1 MKKIEL
7 EKAYNPKNFEE
18 RIYGQ
23 WKEAGCFQP
32 RGEKDKKPYVMVIP
46 PPNVTGVLHMGH
58 GLDHTLQDIMIR
70 FHRMKGEPALWLP
83 GTDHA
88 GIATQNVVEKR
99 LKKQGK
105 SRRDIGR
112 EAFVEESWKVKAE
125 HHAVISRQMARIGD
139 SVDWSR
145 ERFTM
150 DEGLSRAVREV
161 FVALYERDLLY
172 KGNYLVNWCVGCGTA
187 LADDEVEHEDT
198 SGAMYHLRYPY
209 TDGSGFLE
217 LATTRPE
224 TLLGDTAVAV
234 HPEDGRYAALVGKT
248 VSLPLA
254 GRAIPVVADEYVD
267 RAFGTGVVK
276 ITPAHDPND
285 WEVGKRHGLPVI
297 NILTPDGRLNAEVP
311 EKYRGLTVKE
321 AREAVLRDLKDQG
334 FFIKEEAVTHAVGH
348 CYRCHTVIE
357 PFLSEQWFV
366 RMKPLADKALAAWE
380 RGELVFHPKKWENT
394 YKHWLLNIKDWCISR
409 QLWWGH
415 RIPAWYCQTCG
426 ETIVSR
432 EDISVCPH
440 CGGEIKQDP
449 DVLDTWFSSW
459 LWPFSTLGWENAAC
473 DTEDFRRFYPTS
485 ALVTAY
491 DIIFFWVSRMI
502 MAGLEFTGKAPFR
515 DIFIHGL
522 VRDKQGRKMSK
533 SMGNGLDP
541 VELVDEFG
549 ADAVKFTLAFLCAQ
563 GHDLPLDRETFRLG
577 SKFANKV
584 WNASRYILMN
594 LEDRNLVEN
603 PALLPIDTWIYSRL
617 NNTAKTV
624 SEAFLSYRYNDAAG
638 AAYEYFWNDF
648 CDWYVEATKLSLHGA
663 PGAIADGE
671 KDRAATVLLDALA
684 ESLRLLHPFLPFVTE
699 EIYGFLPNTSGFLIT
714 AAYPEYDEKRNAP
727 ETEARFA
734 FLQDIIRSIRTLRSE
749 CAVPPEKKVAV
760 LIKVAER
767 GGFEK
772 TLSENEGLVKS
783 LANIGELAIEAVS
796 ESSEAVAKA
805 DAKAGAK
812 SGGDR
817 PRQAIG
823 LAGTGFEAFVR
834 IADAVD
840 RDFLKR
846 KFSKELDKD
855 KRFIASLQSKL
866 SNGNFLQHAP
876 PELIA
881 GERQKLEESVKRVD
895 KIASYIRDMEVQ

>member
-1 MKKIEL
+1 MKTMKKIEL

-58 GLDHTLQDIMIR
+58 GLDHTLQDSMIR

-99 LKKQGK
+99 LDRQGK
-105 SRRDIGR
+105 SRREIGR
-112 EAFVEESWKVKAE
+112 EAFVEETWKVKAE

-198 SGAMYHLRYPY
+198 PGAMYHLRYPY
-209 TDGSGFLE
+209 TDGRGFLE

-234 HPEDGRYAALVGKT
+234 HPEDERYAAYVGKT
-248 VSLPLA
+248 VNLPLTN
-254 GRAIPVVADEYVD
+254 RAIPVIADGYVD

-285 WEVGKRHGLPVI
+285 WDVGKRHNLPVI
-297 NILTPDGRLNAEVP
+297 NILTPEGRLNAEVP
-311 EKYRGLTVKE
+311 EPYQGLTVKE
-321 AREAVLRDLKDQG
+321 ARAAVLRDLKERG
-334 FFIKEEAVTHAVGH
+334 FFIKEEAVTHAVGR
-348 CYRCHTVIE
+348 CYRCRAVIE

-380 RGELVFHPKKWENT
+380 RGDIVFYPKKWENT

-426 ETIVSR
+426 KTIVSR
-432 EDISVCPH
+432 EDICVCPH
-440 CGGEIKQDP
+440 CGGEARQDP

-459 LWPFSTLGWENAAC
+459 LWPFSTLGWENAGRH
-473 DTEDFRRFYPTS
+473 TEDFRRFYPTS
-485 ALVTAY
+485 ALVTGY

-563 GHDLPLDRETFRLG
+563 GQDILLDRQTFKLG
-577 SKFANKV
+577 SKFANKI

-594 LEDRNLVEN
+594 LEGRNLVEN
-603 PALLPIDTWIYSRL
+603 PKLLPIDAWIYSRL
-617 NNTAKTV
+617 NNTVKTV
-624 SEAFLSYRYNDAAG
+624 TAAFLSYRYNDAAS

-648 CDWYVEATKLSLHGA
+648 CDWYVEATKLSLRNASGA
-663 PGAIADGE
+663 AGSVADEE
-671 KDRAATVLLDALA
+671 KDRAATALLDVLA
-684 ESLRLLHPFLPFVTE
+684 ESLRLLHPLLPFVTE
-699 EIYGFLPNTSGFLIT
+699 EIYGFLPNASGLLIT

-727 ETEARFA
+727 ETEAHFA
-734 FLQDIIRSIRTLRSE
+734 LLQDMIRSIRTLRSE
-749 CAVPPEKKVAV
+749 CTVPPEKKIKA
-760 LIKVAER
+760 LIRIAER
-767 GGFEK
+767 GGFER
-772 TLSENEGLVKS
+772 TLSEHEGLVKL
-783 LANIGELAIEAVS
+783 LANIGELAIETA
-796 ESSEAVAKA
+796 ET
-805 DAKAGAK
+805 
-812 SGGDR
+812 GGNR
-817 PRQAIG
+817 PKQAIG
-823 LAGTGFEAFVR
+823 LAGTGFEVFVY
-834 IADAVD
+834 ISDTVD
-840 RDFLKR
+840 FDLLKR
-846 KFSKELDKD
+846 KFSKEIDKD
-855 KRFIASLQSKL
+855 RQFIASLKNKL
-866 SNGNFLQHAP
+866 SNENFLRRAP
-876 PELIA
+876 PELAA
-881 GERQKLEESVKRVD
+881 GEKQKLEESLKRVD
-895 KIASYIRDMEVQ
+895 KIASYIRDMEVS

>member
-1 MKKIEL
+1 MKTMKKIEL

-58 GLDHTLQDIMIR
+58 GLDHTLQDSMMR

-99 LKKQGK
+99 LNKQGK
-105 SRRDIGR
+105 SRRDLGR
-112 EAFVEESWKVKAE
+112 GAFVEETWRVKAE

-150 DEGLSRAVREV
+150 DEGLSHAVREV

-198 SGAMYHLRYPY
+198 PGAMYHLRYPY

-234 HPEDGRYAALVGKT
+234 HPEDECYAAQVGKT
-248 VSLPLA
+248 VSLPLTE
-254 GRAIPVVADEYVD
+254 RAIPVIADMYVD

-285 WEVGKRHGLPVI
+285 WEVGKRHHLPVI
-297 NILTPDGRLNAEVP
+297 NILTPEGRLNAEVP

-321 AREAVLRDLKDQG
+321 ARESVLHDLKEKG
-334 FFIKEEAVTHAVGH
+334 LFIKEEAVTHAVGR

-380 RGELVFHPKKWENT
+380 QGEIVFYPKKWENT
-394 YKHWLLNIKDWCISR
+394 YRHWLLNIKDWCISR

-426 ETIVSR
+426 RTIVSR
-432 EDISVCPH
+432 EDICVCPH
-440 CGGEIKQDP
+440 CGGEASQDP

-459 LWPFSTLGWENAAC
+459 LWPFSTLGWENAGC
-473 DTEDFRRFYPTS
+473 DAEDFRRFYPTS
-485 ALVTAY
+485 ALVTGY

-563 GHDLPLDRETFRLG
+563 GQDILLDRETFKLG
-577 SKFANKV
+577 SKFANKI

-594 LEDRNLVEN
+594 LEGRNLVEN
-603 PALLPIDTWIYSRL
+603 PKPLPIDTWIYSRL

-624 SEAFLSYRYNDAAG
+624 TAAFLSYRYNDAAS

-648 CDWYVEATKLSLHGA
+648 CDWYVEATKLSLHSGA
-663 PGAIADGE
+663 GGVADEE
-671 KDRAATVLLDALA
+671 KDRAATALLAVLA
-684 ESLRLLHPFLPFVTE
+684 ESLRLLHPLLPFVTE
-699 EIYGFLPNTSGFLIT
+699 EIYGFLPNANGLLIT
-714 AAYPEYDEKRNAP
+714 APYPEYDEKRNAP
-727 ETEARFA
+727 ETEAQFA

-749 CAVPPEKKVAV
+749 CAVPPEKKITA
-760 LIKVAER
+760 LIRAAER
-767 GGFEK
+767 SGFEDV
-772 TLSENEGLVKS
+772 LAENEGLIKL
-783 LANIGELAIEAVS
+783 LANIGELAIENA
-796 ESSEAVAKA
+796 EA
-805 DAKAGAK
+805 DGN
-812 SGGDR
+812 R
-817 PRQAIG
+817 PKQAIG

-840 RDFLKR
+840 LDFLKR

-855 KRFIASLQSKL
+855 KQFIASLKNKL
-866 SNGNFLQHAP
+866 SNENFLQRAP

-881 GERQKLEESVKRVD
+881 GEKRKLEESLKRAD
-895 KIASYIRDMEVQ
+895 KIASYIRDMEVP